1 MIVPLNSWYHR
12 VSVTNKLIAY
22 TEMVLWTWHKPSQ
35 SFPTKIPIGS
45 QHTTWLCLFARSIEL
60 TTLFIFLY
68 FKFEFL
74 SSVKINV
81 TETVLSCSLFR
92 NKETKDYVTSPGA
105 WACDILPLFSFI
117 LLWFTSRSPKC
128 EHAGAYVYDAK
139 IFGKERAH
147 AIIHNWVYRDLS
159 EAFALVRFSFFFFCI
174 FIKDVTKYLVCII
187 HTLSHVKEIILH
199 VSENKK

>member
-1 MIVPLNSWYHR
+1 MIVPLYSWYHR

-74 SSVKINV
+74 SFVKINV

-92 NKETKDYVTSPGA
+92 NKETKDYVTSPGLGHVTS
-105 WACDILPLFSFI
+105 CLYSPLFCSD
-117 LLWFTSRSPKC
+117 LLLVHPSASTRGPMSMMPRFSEKRGRTRLS
-128 EHAGAYVYDAK
+128 
-139 IFGKERAH
+139 
-147 AIIHNWVYRDLS
+147 IIECTVT
-159 EAFALVRFSFFFFCI
+159 LVRP
-174 FIKDVTKYLVCII
+174 L
-187 HTLSHVKEIILH
+187 L
-199 VSENKK
+199 